1 PGWQG
6 WRMTMSEKKRLHPIS
21 VIVNIVKQLKD
32 AFFPLLL
39 LVIVGNRTISM
50 MWDIAVPS
58 AIGWRW
64 APAFSAIFQRR
75 SGRRPPQTR
84 AESGP
89 GNPLFRSG
97 KGRECRNR
105 ESPLRFPPPPF
116 R

>member
-1 PGWQG
+1 MKFRHSMKRKQRSCAILFPGWQG

-75 SGRRPPQTR
+75 SGRRPPQTDR
-84 AESGP
+84 KS
-89 GNPLFRSG
+89 
-97 KGRECRNR
+97 
-105 ESPLRFPPPPF
+105 
-116 R
+116 